1 MKAKHSRIICVSR
14 MIMHDFANCT
24 QVTECQ
30 RSTGPQRSSSQT
42 PHFLTN
48 KGRRGQRRGKG
59 LVQGQLGFPSGSVV
73 ENPPASARDAGDT
86 GSIPGSGRWLGGGN
100 SNLTSEFLSGRS
112 YGQRSLVGYKSI
124 ESQRVSHN

>member
-1 MKAKHSRIICVSR
+1 MKAKHSGIICVSR

-48 KGRRGQRRGKG
+48 KGRRGQRRGKR
-59 LVQGQLGFPSGSVV
+59 LVQRQPGFPGGSVV
-73 ENPPASARDAGDT
+73 KNPPVDAKDAGDT
-86 GSIPGSGRWLGGGN
+86 SSIPGSGRWPGGGN
-100 SNLTSEFLSGRS
+100 GSPTSEFLSGRS
-112 YGQRSLVGYKSI
+112 YGQRSLVGYSP
-124 ESQRVSHN
+124 